1 MGEFWISCCI
11 GQILWYN
18 LSYYYQIFDPLLL
31 DPWFLLLR
39 PMYFWF
45 NIGHFSFLSS
55 NELNLLANVA
65 DSLRDCT
72 YCWHK
77 SFNSSVMPFFMWTV
91 HWLIKS
97 GVSVWFQLHNYKI
110 FVFLSI
116 ETNTLSNKK
125 LLCIQMYIVNKHY
138 IISDFFFNHSLFKS
152 S

>member
-31 DPWFLLLR
+31 DPWFLGPCTSDLTLG
-39 PMYFWF
+39 
-45 NIGHFSFLSS
+45 ISH
-55 NELNLLANVA
+55 ELNLLVNVA

-77 SFNSSVMPFFMWTV
+77 SLNSSVMPFFMWTV

-138 IISDFFFNHSLFKS
+138 IISDFFLITHSSNQAKVN
-152 S
+152 